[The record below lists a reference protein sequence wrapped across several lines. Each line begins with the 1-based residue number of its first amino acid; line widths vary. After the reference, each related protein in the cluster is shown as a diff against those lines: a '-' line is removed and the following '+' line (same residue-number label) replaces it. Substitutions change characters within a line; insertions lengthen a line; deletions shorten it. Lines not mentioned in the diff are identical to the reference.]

1 MALNPSGVMS
11 IGGTTVGASIN
22 LELGL
27 SATANSS
34 IGQTNF
40 RELAKV
46 LTGAISLSDFYGKS
60 NVTTIDINANHS
72 QYILSPAVVPDYVAG
87 ETKVQ
92 LNIGTDVYLFST
104 DTNSPALLV
113 EGFVSGDEVTIV
125 NNGYI
130 IGKGGDGGTIT
141 TTQPATLGQPGGAGI
156 STAFNLTVVN
166 NRYIAGGGGGGS
178 VGFDYGGGGGGAGGG
193 KGGDT
198 LGLPQF
204 TPGGAGGAPG
214 VAGGDGSPFM
224 QGGIAYQPGSGG
236 GGGRIIPGVGGAGG
250 GGPSGGDD
258 AESEGKGGGA
268 GGGGGFSYE
277 EPDRGGRGGN
287 GGTANL
293 AGQGTEFMD
302 PDFGSSGSGG
312 GGWGASGGTSYTRSN
327 FLGGPGGKAIALNGN
342 TVTRSGPGFYYGAIS

>member
-104 DTNSPALLV
+104 NINVPALLV
-113 EGFVSGDEVTIV
+113 EGFVPGDEVTIV
-125 NNGYI
+125 NDGYI
-130 IGKGGDGGTIT
+130 MGMGGQGGQTDAFPPYAIGE
-141 TTQPATLGQPGGAGI
+141 PGGPAI
-156 STAFNLTVVN
+156 SLAFSVTIEN

-178 VGFDYGGGGGGAGGG
+178 GGVDYGAGGGGAGGG
-193 KGGDT
+193 KGGNTSISGGPD
-198 LGLPQF
+198 
-204 TPGGAGGAPG
+204 GGAGGGPG
-214 VAGGDGSPFM
+214 MAGQDGQIVPTA
-224 QGGIAYQPGSGG
+224 GAGAGG
-236 GGGRIIPGVGGAGG
+236 GGGRILPGIGGAGG
-250 GGPSGGDD
+250 TITHVNGF
-258 AESEGKGGGA
+258 GGGA
-268 GGGGGFSYE
+268 GGGGGAVFGE
-277 EPDRGGRGGN
+277 EYLSDGGA
-287 GGTANL
+287 GGTANIP
-293 AGQGTEFMD
+293 GYSPPG
-302 PDFGSSGSGG
+302 GSSQREAGAGG
-312 GGWGASGGTSYTRSN
+312 GGWGASGGASLFISSV
-327 FLGGPGGKAIALNGN
+327 GGKAIALNGN
-342 TVTRSGPGFYYGAIS
+342 TATRFGPGFYYGAIS